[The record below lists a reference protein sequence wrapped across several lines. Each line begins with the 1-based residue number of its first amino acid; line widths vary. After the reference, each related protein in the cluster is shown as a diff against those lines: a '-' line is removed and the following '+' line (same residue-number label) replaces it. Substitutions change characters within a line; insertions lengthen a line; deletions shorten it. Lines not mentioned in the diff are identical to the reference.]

1 MKDKYKFLIK
11 STGIL
16 TLSSF
21 ASKLLSFFLI
31 PLYTYVLSTEDYGIS
46 DLITNTVNLL
56 IPILTLN
63 IIDSIVVFKVKYG
76 IYDEIVSIVLRYV
89 ITSIIFVGILLCC
102 NYYLNIWNLG
112 SLSFLI
118 FIKYVTT
125 VCNDI
130 FNEFAKA
137 EERIT
142 DIAIAAFLCSLTV
155 IFLNLLF
162 LLVFH
167 MKLDGFLLAN
177 SLGSLISVLFLII
190 RLKIWRNFHFNI
202 DKVIRNKMVRYSIP
216 LITTTIGW
224 IINATGDRYVVT
236 FFYGISVTGLLS
248 VAYKIPGIISMFNG
262 IFSRSWQVSAIK
274 EYRDGNNTFYANIY
288 TYLNFFLTSMASCF
302 IAFDKIISK
311 FLFSNDFYM
320 AWKLVPFLVLGSIF
334 GFIGGYLGPILS
346 ARMDNITIAKSV
358 FYSSVLNIV
367 LNISLSFVLG
377 PQGVTIATML
387 SNIFVYVYRRRV
399 IGDMIAG
406 SDSIIYFSWM
416 ILIVQ
421 SIFRIYIKFEL
432 LSWIPIILI
441 MLLYYK
447 QEKQLIKKIYTV
459 VRH

>member
-21 ASKLLSFFLI
+21 SSKLLSFFLI
-31 PLYTYVLSTEDYGIS
+31 PLYTFILSTQDYGTF
-46 DLITNTVNLL
+46 DLITNTINLL
-56 IPILTLN
+56 VPILTLN
-63 IIDSIVVFKVKYG
+63 IIDSIVVFKIKYG
-76 IYDEIVSIVLRYV
+76 IYDEIVSVVLRYV
-89 ITSIIFVGILLCC
+89 VSSIIFVGVIMCC
-102 NYYLNIWNLG
+102 NHYFNIWNMG

-118 FIKYVTT
+118 FLRYVTT
-125 VCNDI
+125 VCNEI

-155 IFLNLLF
+155 IVLNLLF

-177 SLGSLISVLFLII
+177 SLGSLVSVLFLIV
-190 RLKIWRNFHFNI
+190 RLKIWRHFHFNI
-202 DKVIRNKMVRYSIP
+202 DKGIRNKMVRYSIP

-236 FFYGISVTGLLS
+236 FFYGVSVTGLLS

-274 EYRDGNNTFYANIY
+274 EYNDGNNAFYANIY
-288 TYLNFFLTSMASCF
+288 SYLNFFLTSMASCF

-320 AWKLVPFLVLGSIF
+320 AWKLVPFIVLGSVF

-358 FYSSVLNIV
+358 LYSSVLNII

-387 SNIFVYVYRRRV
+387 SNLFIYVYRRRV
-399 IGDMIAG
+399 IGNMIAG
-406 SDSIIYFSWM
+406 NDSIIYFSWM
-416 ILIVQ
+416 VLIVQ
-421 SIFRIYIKFEL
+421 SIFRIYTKFES
-432 LSWIPIILI
+432 LSWIPIIFI

-447 QEKQLIKKIYTV
+447 QEKQLIKKIYTL